1 MWHYIKGAAK
11 IWGII
16 ALVITGMVLFTIFSK
31 DAPDTKDNS
40 IGKMVEKTENG
51 AEETKNKLGAEAE
64 MKNFL
69 VIVNTVEEK
78 DELGGVKTDKKYVVP
93 VECCAEQGTA
103 FFINKRQLM
112 TARHVVREHFSD
124 PASPEP
130 IYIKL
135 GGDSMLCSAVDLK
148 GNADIALLTID
159 NAVNYNAPEWLPL
172 LKDEF
177 VKDLELRAYGY
188 PQEVAMGVNLVDLY
202 GCIRLGKNP
211 LGKRH
216 SCKRLL

>member
-1 MWHYIKGAAK
+1 MSFLNGKDIEK
-11 IWGII
+11 I
-16 ALVITGMVLFTIFSK
+16 
-31 DAPDTKDNS
+31 
-40 IGKMVEKTENG
+40 
-51 AEETKNKLGAEAE
+51 
-64 MKNFL
+64 
-69 VIVNTVEEK
+69 
-78 DELGGVKTDKKYVVP
+78 VVP

-159 NAVNYNAPEWLPL
+159 NAVNYNAP
-172 LKDEF
+172 
-177 VKDLELRAYGY
+177 
-188 PQEVAMGVNLVDLY
+188 
-202 GCIRLGKNP
+202 
-211 LGKRH
+211 
-216 SCKRLL
+216 